1 MKIPSGLPAAVEY
14 SLHACDRGT
23 SPAHAHIGFFDSL
36 KMYVMWVEW
45 HVESEPLKGTF
56 RQADVMKEVA
66 MRRTGAVIGLPRG
79 YCRICGLERELTE
92 DHVPP
97 KRGGN
102 VGSVVVTCGGHQTW
116 SQNGIYFRTICV
128 DCNSQV
134 LGLEADKEY
143 SRVFKEA
150 EGYAR
155 YLSVYPKGII
165 DVGANG
171 HLFLKSI
178 LGHLLAASV
187 PDNDVES
194 LKKPLDYSPF
204 FETIRQFVLGR
215 GVLGDRIICNYWF
228 YGSEVTRLNQ
238 YFLNSPD
245 FINHPKLH
253 VMGSTF
259 KAFPFGFWIVDLK
272 ASTIAPRGFMTLPD
286 KPDVVLKLD
295 VNNKRHESFPEA
307 PTDTGVVLTSGNS
320 SIVGKKRSPKRTA
333 PT

>member
-1 MKIPSGLPAAVEY
+1 
-14 SLHACDRGT
+14 
-23 SPAHAHIGFFDSL
+23 
-36 KMYVMWVEW
+36 
-45 HVESEPLKGTF
+45 
-56 RQADVMKEVA
+56 
-66 MRRTGAVIGLPRG
+66 
-79 YCRICGLERELTE
+79 LERELTE

-102 VGSVVVTCGGHQTW
+102 VGSVVVTCGGHQIW
-116 SQNGIYFRTICV
+116 SQNGIYFRTICL

-143 SRVFKEA
+143 TRVFKEA

-155 YLSVYPKGII
+155 YLSVYPKGTI
-165 DVGANG
+165 DVRVNG
-171 HLFLKSI
+171 HLLLKSV

-187 PDNDVES
+187 PDNDVDS

-204 FETIRQFVLGR
+204 FETIRQFVIGQGTLS
-215 GVLGDRIICNYWF
+215 DRVSCNYWF

-259 KAFPFGFWIVDLK
+259 KAYPFGFWIVDLK
-272 ASTIAPRGFMTLPD
+272 ASTIAPHGFMTLPD
-286 KPDVVLKLD
+286 NPNVVLKLN
-295 VNNKRHESFPEA
+295 VQNQRYEIFPEA

-320 SIVGKKRSPKRTA
+320 AIVGKKRSTKRTA